1 MLVLSSFLSFFI
13 GVKEGREEE
22 ERERESEKPTILGQ
36 FSRAD
41 LSLDEE
47 VVFGNEEVGG
57 EEVRSGGVVDT
68 GQCGVL
74 VGTTRRLTELH
85 HMDRGRET
93 DRWSRKR
100 GKGGG
105 GGYLE
110 YEQLVDVVFNGGA
123 ILLHQLQV
131 GDCEWL
137 RLPQST
143 RYQTHTHTL
152 Y

>member
-1 MLVLSSFLSFFI
+1 MI
-13 GVKEGREEE
+13 GVKEGKEEE

-100 GKGGG
+100 GRERGEVT
-105 GGYLE
+105 LNTNSSWM
-110 YEQLVDVVFNGGA
+110 LSSMVVPSSFISFRWETANGSVFPSRLA
-123 ILLHQLQV
+123 IRH
-131 GDCEWL
+131 
-137 RLPQST
+137 
-143 RYQTHTHTL
+143 THTHTL
-152 Y
+152 LSCC